1 MARLMGEHEPL
12 LHHAAPSCRV
22 ESCQPA
28 SPALRFLG
36 LVCRRNAH
44 PEASR
49 VIAAHSTAVSPN
61 SSQTGLAAGFLPGM
75 PTERLSR
82 GGFGM
87 GTITSEVQPTAVF
100 ELTRRAPA

>member
-1 MARLMGEHEPL
+1 MARLMGKHEPF
-12 LHHAAPSCRV
+12 LHHLRHAAWNIAR
-22 ESCQPA
+22 PA

-36 LVCRRNAH
+36 LVCRRNGH
-44 PEASR
+44 PEALR